1 MKDDYLIIVSIFV
14 LMLFCNL
21 KPVLGQSNSTAN
33 KNLNNNCTTALTWSI
48 GEIDSRFEIKADTI
62 KRIME
67 EVNQLWSRPVGNK
80 LLMYS
85 DSAQFKIN
93 FIYSDGQEFTNS
105 EQELTQK
112 INKMRLDYYAM
123 KIDYQQL
130 SNQYNTLSSNY
141 NDIISKYDELVK
153 DYKRTLSRW
162 DDSGVIPR
170 EENEKLNNLKKKI
183 EQKKLTSEKRL
194 DELNT
199 LAKKMEQL
207 STKLNNQADRV
218 NESIFYYRENFT
230 QMKTFHQGSYLQTGG
245 RRKINIYQFEDL
257 NKLRLVLAHE
267 VGHALGLSHVYN
279 AESIMYFLMENQ
291 KVRNLQLS
299 DEDIQAIKDRCFN

>member
-1 MKDDYLIIVSIFV
+1 MKDDYLIIVSFFALIFFGNV
-14 LMLFCNL
+14 T
-21 KPVLGQSNSTAN
+21 PVLSQLNGTAN
-33 KNLNNNCTTALTWSI
+33 KNLNNSCTTPLKWSI
-48 GEIDSRFEIKADTI
+48 GDIDSRFEIKAETI
-62 KRIME
+62 KKIMT

-93 FIYSDGQEFTNS
+93 FIYSDGQKFTDS

-130 SNQYNTLSSNY
+130 SNQYNKLSDNY
-141 NDIISKYDELVK
+141 NDIISQYDQLVK
-153 DYKRTLSRW
+153 EYKRTLSRW
-162 DDSGVIPR
+162 DDTGVIPR

-183 EQKKLTSEKRL
+183 DQKKLRSENRL

-199 LAKKMEQL
+199 LANKMEQL
-207 STKLNNQADRV
+207 SIKLNNHADRV
-218 NESIFYYRENFT
+218 NELIFYYRENFT
-230 QMKTFHQGSYLQTGG
+230 QMKTFHQGSYLQAGG

-279 AESIMYFLMENQ
+279 PESIMYFLMENQ